1 VDGVTL
7 TPLRKINSQKGSVL
21 HAMKKSDSGFDG
33 FGEAYFSAI
42 SKDSIKG
49 WKKHTKMTLNIIVP
63 IGIIKFVVF
72 NEPKGKFFSVTL
84 SQENYQRLTIKPG
97 LTMAFKGIG
106 ESNILLN
113 LANIE
118 HDPEEGVNINLNEIT
133 YEW

>member
-1 VDGVTL
+1 ML
-7 TPLRKINSQKGSVL
+7 TPLRKINSQKGRVL
-21 HAMKKSDSGFDG
+21 HAIKKSDSGFDG

-63 IGIIKFVVF
+63 IGIITFVVF

-84 SQENYQRLTIKPG
+84 SQENYQRITIKPG
-97 LTMAFKGIG
+97 LSLAFKGVG

-118 HDPEEGVNINLNEIT
+118 HDPEEGVNIDLNEIA